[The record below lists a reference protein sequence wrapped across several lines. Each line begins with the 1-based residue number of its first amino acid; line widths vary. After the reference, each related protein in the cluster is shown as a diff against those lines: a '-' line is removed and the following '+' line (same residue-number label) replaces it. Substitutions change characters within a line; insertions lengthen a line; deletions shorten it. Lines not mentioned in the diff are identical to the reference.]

1 MLNTEL
7 SSQPCVCKDKMKS
20 LHTIYKCALIVLTL
34 GMTLYCIQK
43 YRLDHSVSLVDF
55 KWFQNSEFDIYPS
68 LSICFLDPISE
79 TKLDN
84 QYKGVKKTMY
94 KSYLS
99 GYVLDEYLDP
109 KYLEIDYVNVAI
121 SVQDYLMGILI
132 QLGNGTKM
140 IHIAT
145 KPFTWVYNKNEPSR
159 KIEWIP
165 ETGTKNVSPLK
176 ICFVFDVPYISKEPI
191 DYVRISMNR
200 SVFQSGSSTGFTT
213 HLSYPNQL
221 LRSAAT
227 SKIDWKW
234 PTDKQNVKEIIAF
247 DVNLDQM
254 ETINYRDKLSNPCHS
269 DWLNDDE
276 KILRDMAS
284 TIGCVP
290 PYLHHEL
297 DGSKCVEQNQ
307 LISWRDNLTRFHH
320 TPSIK
325 EMMPCRAIRS
335 QRFTSKISTEAG
347 NEKNVFYV
355 VVRYPEYYME
365 IKHVRQYNFEGLV
378 GNAGGYLG
386 LFLGYA
392 LLQFPACAV
401 MAYSAARNVLVKLG
415 DSKDKYG
422 KNEFDYT
429 GSKRAEQCTDFEQEN
444 VFKDITAIKKQLITM
459 KHDMALIKRRHRQ
472 H

>member
-1 MLNTEL
+1 
-7 SSQPCVCKDKMKS
+7 MKS
-20 LHTIYKCALIVLTL
+20 LQTIYKCALIVLTI

-43 YRLDHSVSLVDF
+43 YRLDHNVSLVDF
-55 KWFQNSEFDIYPS
+55 KWFQNSELDIYPS
-68 LSICFLDPISE
+68 LTICFLDPISE

-99 GYVLDEYLDP
+99 GYVLDEYLDR
-109 KYLEIDYVNVAI
+109 KYLEIDYANVAI
-121 SVQDYLMGILI
+121 SVQDYLLHILI

-140 IHIAT
+140 IHKAT

-159 KIEWIP
+159 KIAWIP
-165 ETGTKNVSPLK
+165 EIRTINVHPLK
-176 ICFVFDVPYISKEPI
+176 MCFVFDVPYIAKEPV
-191 DYVRISMNR
+191 DYIRISMNR
-200 SVFQSGSSTGFTT
+200 SVFQSGSSKWFTT

-234 PTDKQNVKEIIAF
+234 PTDKENLNEIIAF
-247 DVNLDQM
+247 DINLDQM
-254 ETINYRDKLSNPCHS
+254 ETINYRNKLSNPCHS

-276 KILRDMAS
+276 NILRDMAGD
-284 TIGCVP
+284 IGCVP
-290 PYLHHEL
+290 PYFLHEL
-297 DGSKCVEQNQ
+297 DVPACTEQKQ
-307 LISWRDNLTRFHH
+307 LITWRDNLTRFHH

-325 EMMPCRAIRS
+325 ETMPCRVIRS
-335 QRFTSKISTEAG
+335 QRFTSKISTESG

-365 IKHVRQYNFEGLV
+365 IKHVRQYNFESLI

-392 LLQFPACAV
+392 LLQLPACTV
-401 MAYSAARNVLVKLG
+401 MAYSAARNVLEQMV
-415 DSKDKYG
+415 DCKDKYAS
-422 KNEFDYT
+422 NEVNST
-429 GSKRAEQCTDFEQEN
+429 GSKRAEQCKDFEQEN
-444 VFKDITAIKKQLITM
+444 FVKDIAVIKKQLITM
-459 KHDMALIKRRHRQ
+459 KHDIALIKRQ
-472 H
+472 HH